1 MTALNPEIS
10 VVVPVYNEEENVP
23 RLAREVLDALGAL
36 GRPFELV
43 LVDDASTDKTWQ
55 RIQEAA
61 VSDARI
67 HGVKHQRNCGQSAA
81 LWTGFQHSSGSIIA
95 TLDGDL
101 QNDPA
106 DLPGMIRQLNEVDF
120 ISGTRKNRA
129 DTWVR
134 KASSRVAR
142 SARKAFLRIDVQDSG
157 CAIRA
162 FHRKVLG
169 VVFPFNGLHRF
180 LPILVASGGFN
191 VRQVPVNHRPRI
203 AGISK
208 YGVGNRLWRGILDL
222 FGVAWFQKR
231 QLKPVE
237 VSCTGMTSPNS
248 RKEAMR
254 ESSAT
259 TPR

>member
-10 VVVPVYNEEENVP
+10 VVVPVYNEEENIL
-23 RLAREVLDALGAL
+23 RLVREVAGAL
-36 GRPFELV
+36 TPLGQAFELV

-55 RIQEAA
+55 RIKEAA
-61 VSDARI
+61 AADPRI
-67 HGVKHQRNCGQSAA
+67 CGVKHQRNCGQSAA
-81 LWTGFQHSSGSIIA
+81 LWTGFQHSSGPIVA

-106 DLPGMIRQLNEVDF
+106 DLPGMIRQLTEVDF
-120 ISGTRKNRA
+120 VSGTRMNRA

-180 LPILVASGGFN
+180 LPILVASAGFN

-237 VSCTGMTSPNS
+237 VLKTA
-248 RKEAMR
+248 RR
-254 ESSAT
+254 
-259 TPR
+259 